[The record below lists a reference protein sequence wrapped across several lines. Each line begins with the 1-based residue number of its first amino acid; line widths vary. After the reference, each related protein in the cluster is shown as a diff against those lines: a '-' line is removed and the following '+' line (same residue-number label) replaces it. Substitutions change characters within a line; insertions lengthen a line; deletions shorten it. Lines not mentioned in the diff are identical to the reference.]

1 MAQIF
6 QHTVINAFAIPIN
19 MDMAYMNGLML
30 PGKRIIATPQ
40 KIQRTPPAV

>member
-19 MDMAYMNGLML
+19 MDMAYTNRLIL
-30 PGKRIIATPQ
+30 RGKRIIAIPQ
-40 KIQRTPPAV
+40 KIQRIPPAV